1 MGNFSRKRWRLRSA
15 RCGQLQRTLIISS
28 FLAYNTGKK
37 DPDLGSTLWASVEN
51 FERVSLEFT
60 GCWVSGSRTLLGL
73 RVLIRC
79 LCLDQM
85 SLKFTGFRVAVLGL
99 YWVVGYR
106 QKNMFAFGKGKQI
119 VVEMYIKNYNLRSD
133 YLSSYVV
140 VSILHRQ
147 Q

>member
-1 MGNFSRKRWRLRSA
+1 MCDSIDVEYIQFRGL
-15 RCGQLQRTLIISS
+15 
-28 FLAYNTGKK
+28 YTGKK
-37 DPDLGSTLWASVEN
+37 DLNLGSTLWASVEN

-106 QKNMFAFGKGKQI
+106 QKKFLFAFGKRKQI
-119 VVEMYIKNYNLRSD
+119 VVEMYIKKNYNLRSD
-133 YLSSYVV
+133 YLFSYEV
-140 VSILHRQ
+140 VSILRRQ